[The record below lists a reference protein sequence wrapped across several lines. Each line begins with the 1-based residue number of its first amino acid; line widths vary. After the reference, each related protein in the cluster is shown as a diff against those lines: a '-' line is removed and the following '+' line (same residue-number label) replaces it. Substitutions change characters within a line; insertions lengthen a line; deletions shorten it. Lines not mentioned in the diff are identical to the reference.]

1 MTENQYLQELMS
13 KISELRSGKI
23 KVYADSNTA
32 AWINQIAHLYE
43 KLRREIQINENE
55 TFNRKMR

>member
-23 KVYADSNTA
+23 RVYVDSNTA
-32 AWINQIAHLYE
+32 AWINQIAYLYE

-55 TFNRKMR
+55 TFNRKMK